1 MRPRIGFLLVFAA
14 TLSAVPAF
22 SDDQQKAEKQIRKIS
37 AMATDV
43 NARSIVS
50 RSMSDMLKVERNQ
63 LQRERRAMNLNYGC
77 LFIAHELTARGMK
90 MLDVA
95 MRLQAHETI
104 FQIANEQHADWK
116 KIADDAKKLN
126 GRIEDNIYKHFLHAD
141 ADRDRDLTDKYD
153 STADWVKTDADATPA
168 EIVEAQEIYVQ
179 WRDRAAAIEGKGGS
193 VSASDKLASQ
203 KLEDQAHDVG
213 RMTGRAPTGAGP
225 H

>member
-14 TLSAVPAF
+14 ALSALAAF
-22 SDDQQKAEKQIRKIS
+22 SDDQQKAGKQIRKIS

-50 RSMSDMLKVERNQ
+50 RSMSDMLKVERNH
-63 LQRERRAMNLNYGC
+63 LQRERRAMKLNYGC

-90 MLDVA
+90 MLDLA

-104 FQIANEQHADWK
+104 FQIANEQHSDWK

-141 ADRDRDLTDKYD
+141 ADMDRDLTDKHD
-153 STADWVKTDADATPA
+153 RTTHQGKTDP
-168 EIVEAQEIYVQ
+168 EAPPTSS
-179 WRDRAAAIEGKGGS
+179 AAAPE
-193 VSASDKLASQ
+193 
-203 KLEDQAHDVG
+203 
-213 RMTGRAPTGAGP
+213 
-225 H
+225 

>member
-14 TLSAVPAF
+14 ALSAVPAF

-90 MLDVA
+90 MLDMA

-104 FQIANEQHADWK
+104 FQIANEQHSDWK

-141 ADRDRDLTDKYD
+141 ADRDRDLTEKYD
-153 STADWVKTDADATPA
+153 STADWVKTDAEATPA

>member
-1 MRPRIGFLLVFAA
+1 
-14 TLSAVPAF
+14 
-22 SDDQQKAEKQIRKIS
+22 
-37 AMATDV
+37 
-43 NARSIVS
+43 
-50 RSMSDMLKVERNQ
+50 
-63 LQRERRAMNLNYGC
+63 
-77 LFIAHELTARGMK
+77 
-90 MLDVA
+90 

-179 WRDRAAAIEGKGGS
+179 WRDRAAAIEGKGGV

-213 RMTGRAPTGAGP
+213 RMTGRAPAGAGP

>member
-1 MRPRIGFLLVFAA
+1 MAPKVCFLITLAA
-14 TLSAVPAF
+14 ALSALPAF

-50 RSMSDMLKVERNQ
+50 RSMSDVLKIERDQ
-63 LQRERRAMNLNYGC
+63 MQRERRAMNLNYGC

-95 MRLQAHETI
+95 MRLQAHQTI
-104 FQIANEQHADWK
+104 FQIANEQHVDWK

-126 GRIEDNIYKHFLHAD
+126 GRIEDNIYKHFLHAE
-141 ADRDRDLTDKYD
+141 ADKGRDLADKYD

-168 EIVEAQEIYVQ
+168 EIVEAQEIYVR
-179 WRDRAAAIEGKGGS
+179 WRDRAAAIEGKGGV
-193 VSASDKLASQ
+193 VSASDQLASQ
-203 KLEDQAHDVG
+203 KLEDQTHDVG
-213 RMTGRAPTGAGP
+213 RMTGRAPSSQGP

>member
-1 MRPRIGFLLVFAA
+1 MRLRVGLFLVLASA
-14 TLSAVPAF
+14 LSAVPAF
-22 SDDQQKAEKQIRKIS
+22 SDDQQKAQKQIRKIS

-50 RSMSDMLKVERNQ
+50 RSMSDMLKIDRSQ

-95 MRLQAHETI
+95 MRLQAHQTI
-104 FQIANEQHADWK
+104 FEIANDQHADWK

-126 GRIEDNIYKHFLHAD
+126 GRIEDNIYQHFLHAE
-141 ADRDRDLTDKYD
+141 ADRGRDLTDKYD
-153 STADWVKTDADATPA
+153 STADWVKTDADAAPA
-168 EIVEAQEIYVQ
+168 EIIEAQEIYVL
-179 WRDRAAAIEGKGGS
+179 WRDRAGTVEGKGGG
-193 VSASDKLASQ
+193 VSATDQLASQ
-203 KLEDQAHDVG
+203 KLEDQTHDVG
-213 RMTGRAPTGAGP
+213 RMTGRAPTSAGP

>member
-14 TLSAVPAF
+14 ILSAVPAF

-50 RSMSDMLKVERNQ
+50 RSMSDILKVERNQ

-77 LFIAHELTARGMK
+77 LFIAHELTAHGMK

-104 FQIANEQHADWK
+104 FQIANEQRADWK

-126 GRIEDNIYKHFLHAD
+126 GRIEDNIYKHFLHAA
-141 ADRDRDLTDKYD
+141 ADRERDLSDKYD
-153 STADWVKTDADATPA
+153 STADWVKTDADPTQA
-168 EIVEAQEIYVQ
+168 EIIQAQEIYVQ
-179 WRDRAAAIEGKGGS
+179 WRDRATAIEGKGGV
-193 VSASDKLASQ
+193 VSASDQLASQ
-203 KLEDQAHDVG
+203 KLEDQSHDVG
-213 RMTGRAPTGAGP
+213 RITGHAPTPGP

>member
-1 MRPRIGFLLVFAA
+1 MKPRIGFLLVLAA

-50 RSMSDMLKVERNQ
+50 RSMSDMLKIERNQ
-63 LQRERRAMNLNYGC
+63 FQRERRAMNLNYGC

-90 MLDVA
+90 MMDVA
-95 MRLQAHETI
+95 MRLQAHETVL
-104 FQIANEQHADWK
+104 QIANEQHADWK

-153 STADWVKTDADATPA
+153 STADWVKMDADATPA

-179 WRDRAAAIEGKGGS
+179 WRDRATAIEGKGGG

>member
-1 MRPRIGFLLVFAA
+1 MRPRIGFLLVLAA

-50 RSMSDMLKVERNQ
+50 RSMSDMLKIERNQ

-77 LFIAHELTARGMK
+77 LFIAHELTARGLK
-90 MLDVA
+90 MMDVA
-95 MRLQAHETI
+95 MRLQAHETV

-141 ADRDRDLTDKYD
+141 ADRDRDLSDKYD
-153 STADWVKTDADATPA
+153 STADWVKTDADPTPA

-179 WRDRAAAIEGKGGS
+179 WRDRAAAIEGKGSG

-203 KLEDQAHDVG
+203 KLEDQNHDVG

>member
-77 LFIAHELTARGMK
+77 LFIAHELTVRGMK

-95 MRLQAHETI
+95 MRLQAHQTI
-104 FQIANEQHADWK
+104 FQTANDEHSDWK
-116 KIADDAKKLN
+116 KFADDAKKLN
-126 GRIEDNIYKHFLHAD
+126 GRIEDNIYKHFLHAE
-141 ADRDRDLTDKYD
+141 ADRSRDLSDKYD
-153 STADWVKTDADATPA
+153 STADWVKMDAEATPA
-168 EIVEAQEIYVQ
+168 EIVEAQETYV
-179 WRDRAAAIEGKGGS
+179 
-193 VSASDKLASQ
+193 
-203 KLEDQAHDVG
+203 
-213 RMTGRAPTGAGP
+213 
-225 H
+225 

>member
-1 MRPRIGFLLVFAA
+1 VFAA
-14 TLSAVPAF
+14 LLSAVPAF

-50 RSMSDMLKVERNQ
+50 RSMSDMLKIERDQ
-63 LQRERRAMNLNYGC
+63 LQRERRAMSLSYGC
-77 LFIAHELTARGMK
+77 LFIAHELTAGGMK

-104 FQIANEQHADWK
+104 FQIANEQHLDWK

-126 GRIEDNIYKHFLHAD
+126 GKIEDNIYKHFLHAETD
-141 ADRDRDLTDKYD
+141 KARDLTDKYD
-153 STADWVKTDADATPA
+153 STADWVKTDADATQA
-168 EIVEAQEIYVQ
+168 EIVEAQEIYVR
-179 WRDRAAAIEGKGGS
+179 WRDRAASIEGKGGV

-203 KLEDQAHDVG
+203 KIEDQTHDIG
-213 RMTGRAPTGAGP
+213 RMTGRTPTNPGP